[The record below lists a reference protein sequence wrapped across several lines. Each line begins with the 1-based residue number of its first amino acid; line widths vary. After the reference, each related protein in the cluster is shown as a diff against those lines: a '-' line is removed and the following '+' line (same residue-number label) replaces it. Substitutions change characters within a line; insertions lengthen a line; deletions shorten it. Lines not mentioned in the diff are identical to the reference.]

1 MNLLFRTE
9 SEKDSNWYDCLIPEC
24 IKGACCKCEVPEF
37 AKRLQTLNKEVST
50 KAKDI
55 KWEKSARNEKAN
67 KWNKDSKGNFKYT
80 YQQTFKNI
88 WHKENGYRGNR
99 VTLFGII
106 VLLLLKGSKFLA
118 FDVVFPAID
127 VITDCLAT
135 ATHFEEGLLLLP
147 YFYYNSSPFQMAT

>member
-1 MNLLFRTE
+1 MLQEINPIECVFRIKNE
-9 SEKDSNWYDCLIPEC
+9 EDSHWYDCLIPDC
-24 IKGACCKCEVPEF
+24 IKGACCKCEVPDF
-37 AKRLQTLNKEVST
+37 AKRLQTWNKEVST

-55 KWEKSARNEKAN
+55 KWKKTD
-67 KWNKDSKGNFKYT
+67 WNAVTRESNRDSKGNRKYT

-106 VLLLLKGSKFLA
+106 ALLLLKGSKFLA

-127 VITDCLAT
+127 VITDCITT
-135 ATHFEEGLLLLP
+135 ATHFE
-147 YFYYNSSPFQMAT
+147 